1 MALYTFWHHF
11 SQQKV
16 SKSIW
21 TLKEIYYSQYFQ
33 ENIKEIPGL
42 RNMIGLNK
50 QHSVDKVS
58 TYLIIA

>member
-1 MALYTFWHHF
+1 M
-11 SQQKV
+11 
-16 SKSIW
+16 W
-21 TLKEIYYSQYFQ
+21 TLKERYYSQYFQ